1 MTPQEILAALSAD
14 NITLEVAGD
23 NIRVTGPTKLKDHQR
38 DMILRHKP
46 ALMAALEARRLW
58 DIIEPSGV
66 CWRSSFCP
74 HATLAQ
80 VEERYPGADIT
91 PVE

>member
-23 NIRVTGPTKLKDHQR
+23 KIRVRGPAARIDQHR
-38 DMILRHKP
+38 DMILQHKP

-74 HATLAQ
+74 HATHAQ
-80 VEERYPGADIT
+80 VAERYPGADIT
-91 PVE
+91 PVD